1 MDTTTATEVKSNTGN
16 DPTNTSNDT
25 IEEDASKVKGASP
38 EQTPQTQQPV
48 VVNHVSVG
56 QDFDT
61 LLRKAIA
68 IQLKAM
74 NSDTTMALTAFNELF
89 MLVSSQLDDS
99 LNELHGL
106 ALLQRRTTLAKGD
119 ILLLLRGFNLKTSD
133 LYETLQSSN
142 YIRKKFH
149 QECDALNEEA
159 RQWVEP
165 YTLRQHEDVI
175 DNPFTAVEQSQ
186 ELSSLLARQP
196 LVLLRGSTLASFRH
210 RKPFRVP
217 AWLPRLPP
225 DHTYRFTPQYNHPTT
240 DEIVV
245 RKRVVEEGRNTEK
258 ALRNLIDAINNN
270 KNNKGTKGKDNEDTM
285 DYKEP
290 REMNDLELAERESQ
304 ALFSEGGWTH
314 STASA
319 SATEQDTSISSITAI
334 PKTFNV
340 EDYARRR
347 VEIARRQVTR
357 FEEEKLRQHND
368 PFIRL
373 AQMMLNSDGAAPRV
387 EFNGKVLAVARRS
400 YRYMLHNLPALK
412 RRKIEAVKQAEL
424 DRDFKLKQLKELKEK
439 MEKDSIKISLKREL
453 EMEATLLE
461 KENKNKTSE
470 GEEKGNGDQQVE
482 TQKEEKLVTVETA
495 NSPNTVLRDGQD
507 GIVTL
512 SNNASETVETLAP
525 TSNPSQAENSA
536 ENPSLKA
543 EGPIKGE
550 LGDTLPSGQEEVA
563 ANEGTKEKAGE
574 NYSERKVEE
583 EEREKGDDVY
593 TDTAVGVQEQATKPD
608 REPGQGQEQE
618 LEQAGEQFAEKKRA
632 STFSDEEEEEAVEAA
647 NALFDDIMDPQDV
660 DT

>member
-1 MDTTTATEVKSNTGN
+1 MPSTTT
-16 DPTNTSNDT
+16 
-25 IEEDASKVKGASP
+25 
-38 EQTPQTQQPV
+38 
-48 VVNHVSVG
+48 
-56 QDFDT
+56 
-61 LLRKAIA
+61 
-68 IQLKAM
+68 
-74 NSDTTMALTAFNELF
+74 
-89 MLVSSQLDDS
+89 
-99 LNELHGL
+99 
-106 ALLQRRTTLAKGD
+106 
-119 ILLLLRGFNLKTSD
+119 
-133 LYETLQSSN
+133 
-142 YIRKKFH
+142 KK
-149 QECDALNEEA
+149 
-159 RQWVEP
+159 
-165 YTLRQHEDVI
+165 
-175 DNPFTAVEQSQ
+175 
-186 ELSSLLARQP
+186 
-196 LVLLRGSTLASFRH
+196 
-210 RKPFRVP
+210 
-217 AWLPRLPP
+217 
-225 DHTYRFTPQYNHPTT
+225 
-240 DEIVV
+240 
-245 RKRVVEEGRNTEK
+245 
-258 ALRNLIDAINNN
+258 
-270 KNNKGTKGKDNEDTM
+270 KGTKGKDNEDTM

-290 REMNDLELAERESQ
+290 GEMSDLELAERESQ
-304 ALFSEGGWTH
+304 ALFFEGGWTR
-314 STASA
+314 SSASA

-387 EFNGKVLAVARRS
+387 EFNGKFLAAARRS

-424 DRDFKLKQLKELKEK
+424 DRDLKLKQLKELKEK

-512 SNNASETVETLAP
+512 SNNASQTVETLAP

-550 LGDTLPSGQEEVA
+550 LGDTLPNGQEEVA
-563 ANEGTKEKAGE
+563 GIEGTKEKVGE

-608 REPGQGQEQE
+608 REPDQGQEQE